1 MVILLCETNKNW
13 VLIAI
18 FLTSPENLSV
28 LESSNGAS
36 TSSMRQKGAGFNLNK
51 AKIGKKK
58 LSHILMQPTRLYH
71 QLVNES
77 DLNKIKA
84 LSHITGGGVISN
96 FKRSLPKNS
105 KFEINLPSL
114 PQEYKFIFDNIKIT
128 EKELMEVFNCGIG
141 LVFVIDKTYYRHF
154 INKKHFSL
162 IGEIN

>member
-1 MVILLCETNKNW
+1 ME
-13 VLIAI
+13 
-18 FLTSPENLSV
+18 
-28 LESSNGAS
+28 
-36 TSSMRQKGAGFNLNK
+36 
-51 AKIGKKK
+51 KKK
-58 LSHILMQPTRLYH
+58 LSDVLMQPTRLYH
-71 QLVNES
+71 DLLNES
-77 DLNKIKA
+77 DLKKIKA